1 MDSFLK
7 CSRCA
12 NSFDLDEYS
21 PHILPCNYSICI
33 KCIQQ
38 SQQLLGGF
46 LIECTCDQKQ
56 HKLSSLHELYPCEL
70 ITSYLKGLQEGGSH
84 LDTLKR
90 QLEFAQFSLEV
101 AKYEANRHYD
111 AMEMNIDIRAESLI
125 EIIHEKRGLLHQ
137 EVKLQRRNTELEF
150 EAIKEQHAAD
160 SQGLKAA
167 FGNVSGVDEALSVI
181 EKSSDQIC
189 VITFFFK
196 SFTKYITRR
205 F

>member
-1 MDSFLK
+1 
-7 CSRCA
+7 
-12 NSFDLDEYS
+12 
-21 PHILPCNYSICI
+21 
-33 KCIQQ
+33 
-38 SQQLLGGF
+38 
-46 LIECTCDQKQ
+46 
-56 HKLSSLHELYPCEL
+56 
-70 ITSYLKGLQEGGSH
+70 
-84 LDTLKR
+84 
-90 QLEFAQFSLEV
+90 
-101 AKYEANRHYD
+101 
-111 AMEMNIDIRAESLI
+111 MEMNIDIRAESLI

-196 SFTKYITRR
+196 IIYQIHYPKILTLLNDN
-205 F
+205 

>member
-1 MDSFLK
+1 MDSLLK
-7 CSRCA
+7 CSHCA

-38 SQQLLGGF
+38 SQQLLSGF

-90 QLEFAQFSLEV
+90 QLQFAQFSFEV

-137 EVKLQRRNTELEF
+137 EVKLQCRNTELEF

-160 SQGLKAA
+160 
-167 FGNVSGVDEALSVI
+167 LSVI
-181 EKSSDQIC
+181 EKNSDQIC
-189 VITFFFK
+189 VIAYLFK
-196 SFTKYITRR
+196 SINK
-205 F
+205 